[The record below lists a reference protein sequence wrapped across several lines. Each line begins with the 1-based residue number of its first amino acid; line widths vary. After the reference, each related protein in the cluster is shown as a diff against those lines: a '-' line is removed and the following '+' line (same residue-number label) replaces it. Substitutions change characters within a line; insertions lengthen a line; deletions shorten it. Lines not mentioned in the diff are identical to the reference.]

1 MTESLRLRMLRLLA
15 SPFGKAW
22 APAELAGKAE
32 GSEAEAA
39 AALEALREDGWLI
52 KFSGDGVSCA
62 GEPPWL
68 NPEAVELHLQT
79 KCLGRP
85 LVVYHETSSTNDRA
99 RQAAQGGAAEGLTI
113 FAESQTSGRGQ
124 HGRRWLSPPGTGL
137 WFTVLLRSTLP
148 VENYPQLVQAAAL
161 STAEVLDRYLA
172 VPVLIK
178 RPNDLYVGPSK
189 LAGFLL
195 ESASDATWQVLG
207 FGINVH
213 AAPDLPGAQI
223 TCVDKHA
230 NSPPVARARLAA
242 EILYRFE
249 TWYRRGN
256 AHRLEDCVRARQWE
270 RTGMSRP
277 DLEPP
282 AGSMS

>member
-1 MTESLRLRMLRLLA
+1 VTEPLRLRTLRLLA
-15 SPFGKAW
+15 APFGKAW
-22 APAELAGKAE
+22 ARAELAGKAG
-32 GSEAEAA
+32 GSEAEVQ
-39 AALEALREDGWLI
+39 AALESLRQDGWI
-52 KFSGDGVSCA
+52 IEVTGGRVNCV

-68 NPEAVELHLQT
+68 NPEAIQLHLQT
-79 KCLGRP
+79 RSLGRP

-113 FAESQTSGRGQ
+113 FAETQTSGRGQ

-137 WFTVLLRSTLP
+137 WFTVLLRSALP
-148 VENYPQLVQAAAL
+148 ADDYPQLVQAAAL
-161 STAEVLDRYLA
+161 STAEALDRYMT
-172 VPVLIK
+172 VPPLIK
-178 RPNDLYVGPSK
+178 WPNDLYVGPSK

-207 FGINVH
+207 FGLNVH

-230 NSPPVARARLAA
+230 SSPPVGRARLAA

-249 TWYRRGN
+249 GWYQGWNTR
-256 AHRLEDCVRARQWE
+256 RLEECVRARRW
-270 RTGMSRP
+270 
-277 DLEPP
+277 
-282 AGSMS
+282 

>member
-1 MTESLRLRMLRLLA
+1 MTESLRLRILRLLA

-22 APAELAGKAE
+22 VPAELAGEAE
-32 GSEAEAA
+32 GSEAEVAT
-39 AALEALREDGWLI
+39 ALEALREDGWLI
-52 KFSGDGVSCA
+52 ERSGDRVSCA

-79 KCLGRP
+79 RCLGRP

-113 FAESQTSGRGQ
+113 FAETQTSGRGQ

-148 VENYPQLVQAAAL
+148 AEKYPRLVQAAAL
-161 STAEVLDRYLA
+161 STAEALDGYLT
-172 VPVLIK
+172 VPALIK
-178 RPNDLYVGPSK
+178 WPNDLYVGRSK

-195 ESASDATWQVLG
+195 ESASDASWQVLG
-207 FGINVH
+207 FGINIH
-213 AAPDLPGAQI
+213 AAPDLPGAQV

-230 NSPPVARARLAA
+230 NSPPVARSRLAA
-242 EILYRFE
+242 EILYHFE
-249 TWYRRGN
+249 TWYREEN
-256 AHRLEDCVRARQWE
+256 ARRLEECVRARQWE
-270 RTGMSRP
+270 GKGTSRP
-277 DLEPP
+277 
-282 AGSMS
+282 AA